1 MLALLILLVT
11 STVTHAQKTPNDR
24 WFTMPRGGKDDPTVR
39 YDTQSMVRDSDR
51 VNVWVSF
58 RYDTPHTNDS
68 VTNFTEVRYHQVLDC
83 TKRRTGMVSW
93 VAYRANGST
102 AGQETVPDGMMKWLD
117 VVPES
122 QGEAIVNALCKPR

>member
-1 MLALLILLVT
+1 MIALLILSVIP
-11 STVTHAQKTPNDR
+11 TVTHAQKTDR
-24 WFTMPRGGKDDPTVR
+24 WFTIPAGGKDDPTVR
-39 YDTQSMVRDSDR
+39 YDTQSMVRDSAH
-51 VNVWVSF
+51 VTVWVSF
-58 RYDTPHTNDS
+58 RYDKPHTNDS

-93 VAYRANGST
+93 VAYRADGST

-122 QGEAIVNALCKPR
+122 QGESIVNALCKQR